1 MADPSL
7 LLEMRGIDKYFP
19 GVHAVRGVDFDLRA
33 GEVHALVGEN
43 GAGKSTL
50 MRVLAGVHPP
60 ESGHILLEGREVH
73 ITNPA
78 VAAHLGVAM
87 VHQELKL
94 APHLSVSEN
103 IFLGQLPATR
113 AGFVDWKQLRHQATE
128 ALAVLGLTMDTD
140 RTVSQLSVAE
150 MQMVEIAKA
159 LRRNARIL
167 IMDEPSAVL
176 TPFELAKL
184 FEVIDATKARGVGI
198 VYISHRLEEIF
209 EIADRTTILKDGAKV
224 HTVNVSDVNK
234 WQIVKM
240 MVGRELG
247 KHYPKRQ
254 HAVGEPVL
262 ELTNVSRRGRLK
274 NISFR
279 LHRGEIV
286 GIAGLVGAG
295 RSDLAQVIFGAQA
308 ADSGEIRING
318 QPVRLRSPKDAMRYR
333 VGFLTEDRRQTGLF
347 AWLTVRENISIANL
361 QRITRG
367 GVLDL
372 KRELQVVSALIKQ
385 LRIATPTPEQK
396 VENLS
401 GGNQQRVLL
410 AKWINTD
417 SAIFLIDEPT
427 RGIDVGSKEE
437 LYFLMNDLTSRG
449 AAILMISSELPEIL
463 GMSDRIL
470 VMNKGRITAEFAG
483 SEATEEKI
491 MEFAALEVPR

>member
-1 MADPSL
+1 MTGNV
-7 LLEMRGIDKYFP
+7 LLEMRGIDRHFP

-50 MRVLAGVHPP
+50 MKVLAGVHPA
-60 ESGHILLEGREVH
+60 EHGQIILDGREVH
-73 ITNPA
+73 ITSPA
-78 VAAHLGVAM
+78 MAVQLGIAM

-94 APHLSVSEN
+94 APHLSAAEN

-113 AGFVDWKQLRHQATE
+113 SGFVDWRKLHQDAGDAV
-128 ALAVLGLTMDTD
+128 ALLGLTMDVERKVTD
-140 RTVSQLSVAE
+140 LSVAE

-184 FEVIDATKARGVGI
+184 FEIIRGARARGVGVI
-198 VYISHRLEEIF
+198 YISHRLEEIF
-209 EIADRTTILKDGAKV
+209 EIGDRTTVLKDGAKV
-224 HTVNVSDVNK
+224 STVNVADVDK

-240 MVGRELG
+240 MVGRDLG
-247 KHYPKRQ
+247 KNYPKRHHQ
-254 HAVGEPVL
+254 IGEPVL
-262 ELTNVSRRGRLK
+262 EVTNVTRRGRLE
-274 NISFR
+274 NVSFR
-279 LHRGEIV
+279 LHRGEILGV
-286 GIAGLVGAG
+286 AGLIGAG
-295 RSDLAQVIFGAQA
+295 RSDLAQVIFGAQS

-318 QPVRLRSPKDAMRYR
+318 ELTRIRSPKDAMRR
-333 VGFLTEDRRQTGLF
+333 RMGFLTEDRRQTGLF
-347 AWLTVRENISIANL
+347 SWLTVRENISITNL

-367 GVLDL
+367 ILLDL
-372 KRELQVVSALIKQ
+372 KRELQVVLALVKQ
-385 LRIATPTPEQK
+385 LRVATPSVEQK

-401 GGNQQRVLL
+401 GGNQQRVVL

-417 SAIFLIDEPT
+417 STIFLIDEPT
-427 RGIDVGSKEE
+427 RGIDVGSKEDF
-437 LYFLMNDLTSRG
+437 YFLMNDLTSKG

-470 VMNKGRITAEFAG
+470 VMNKGRITAELPAA
-483 SEATEEKI
+483 EATEEKI
-491 MEFAALEVPR
+491 MQYAALEVSR

>member
-1 MADPSL
+1 MTDGL
-7 LLEMRGIDKYFP
+7 LLEMRGIDKHFP

-50 MRVLAGVHPP
+50 MKVLAGVHPP
-60 ESGHILLEGREVH
+60 EGGRILLDGREAR
-73 ITNPA
+73 ISSPA
-78 VAAHLGVAM
+78 VAVHLGIAM

-94 APHLSVSEN
+94 APHLSVAEN
-103 IFLGQLPATR
+103 IFLGQLPASR
-113 AGFVDWKQLRHQATE
+113 AGLVDWKELQRRAAE
-128 ALAVLGLTMDTD
+128 ALGVLGLSMDVN

-159 LRRNARIL
+159 LRRHPRIL

-184 FEVIDATKARGVGI
+184 FGVMRGARARGVGI
-198 VYISHRLEEIF
+198 IYISHRLEEIF
-209 EIADRTTILKDGAKV
+209 EIADRTTVLKDGAKV
-224 HTVNVSDVNK
+224 NTVNVTDVDK

-247 KHYPKRQ
+247 KNYPKRQ
-254 HAVGEPVL
+254 HEIGEPVL
-262 ELTNVSRRGRLK
+262 ELKDVCRRGRLK
-274 NISFR
+274 NISFSLR
-279 LHRGEIV
+279 RGEV
-286 GIAGLVGAG
+286 LGIAGLVGAG
-295 RSDLAQVIFGAQA
+295 RSDLAQVIFGAETMDA
-308 ADSGEIRING
+308 GEIWING
-318 QPVRLRSPKDAMRYR
+318 QPVRIRSPKDAMHYR

-347 AWLTVRENISIANL
+347 SWLTVRENISIANL
-361 QRITRG
+361 RRVTRG
-367 GVLDL
+367 GLLDL
-372 KRELQVVSALIKQ
+372 RREVRVVLALIER
-385 LRIATPTPEQK
+385 LRIATPTAEQK

-401 GGNQQRVLL
+401 GGNQQRVVL

-417 SAIFLIDEPT
+417 STIFLIDEPT

-437 LYFLMNDLTSRG
+437 LYFLMNDLTSKG

-483 SEATEEKI
+483 TEATEEKI
-491 MEFAALEVPR
+491 MTFAALEVAR

>member
-1 MADPSL
+1 MADSS
-7 LLEMRGIDKYFP
+7 LLEMRGIEKYFP
-19 GVHAVRGVDFDLRA
+19 GVHAVRAVDFDLRA

-50 MRVLAGVHPP
+50 MKVLAGVHPP
-60 ESGHILLEGREVH
+60 EGGRIVLDGREAH
-73 ITNPA
+73 ISNPA
-78 VAAHLGVAM
+78 VAAHLGIAM

-94 APHLSVSEN
+94 APHLSVAEN

-113 AGFVDWKQLRHQATE
+113 TGLVDWRQLQHQAIE
-128 ALAVLGLTMDTD
+128 ALAVLGLTLDVE

-184 FEVIDATKARGVGI
+184 FGVIRAARARGVGI
-198 VYISHRLEEIF
+198 IYISHRLEEIF
-209 EIADRTTILKDGAKV
+209 EIADRTTVLKDGAKV
-224 HTVNVSDVNK
+224 ATVNVPEVDK

-247 KHYPKRQ
+247 KNYPKRQ
-254 HAVGEPVL
+254 HEIGEPVL
-262 ELTNVSRRGRLK
+262 ELRDVSRRGRLK
-274 NISFR
+274 NISFSLR
-279 LHRGEIV
+279 RGEIL

-295 RSDLAQVIFGAQA
+295 RSDLAQVIFGAEP
-308 ADSGEIRING
+308 ADSGEIRIHG
-318 QPVRLRSPKDAMRYR
+318 QPVRIRSPKDAMRCR

-347 AWLTVRENISIANL
+347 SWLTVRENISIANL
-361 QRITRG
+361 QRITRRH
-367 GVLDL
+367 VLDL
-372 KRELQVVSALIKQ
+372 TRELRLVRELIKQ
-385 LRIATPTPEQK
+385 LRIATPSPEQH

-401 GGNQQRVLL
+401 GGNQQRVVL
-410 AKWINTD
+410 AKWINTE

-437 LYFLMNDLTSRG
+437 LYFLMNDLTSKG

-483 SEATEEKI
+483 PEATEETI
-491 MEFAALEVPR
+491 MEFAALEVAR

>member
-1 MADPSL
+1 MTSGP
-7 LLEMRGIDKYFP
+7 LLEMRGIDRHFP

-50 MRVLAGVHPP
+50 MKVLAGVHPA
-60 ESGHILLEGREVH
+60 ERGRILLDGRAVH
-73 ITNPA
+73 ITSPA
-78 VAAHLGVAM
+78 AAVQLGIAM

-94 APHLSVSEN
+94 APHLTVAEN

-113 AGFVDWKQLRHQATE
+113 AGLVDWRKLHRDARE
-128 ALAVLGLTMDTD
+128 AVALLGLRMDVD
-140 RTVSQLSVAE
+140 RKVSNLSVAE

-184 FEVIDATKARGVGI
+184 FEIIRGARGRGVGI
-198 VYISHRLEEIF
+198 IYISHRLEEIF
-209 EIADRTTILKDGAKV
+209 EIGDRTTVLKDGAKV
-224 HTVNVSDVNK
+224 STVNVADVDK

-240 MVGRELG
+240 MVGRDLG
-247 KHYPKRQ
+247 KNYPKRQ
-254 HAVGEPVL
+254 HQIGEPVL
-262 ELTNVSRRGRLK
+262 EVTNVSRRGRLE
-274 NISFR
+274 NVTFR
-279 LHRGEIV
+279 LHRGEIL
-286 GIAGLVGAG
+286 GIAGLIGAG
-295 RSDLAQVIFGAQA
+295 RSDLAQVIFGAQG
-308 ADSGEIRING
+308 ADAGEIRING
-318 QPVRLRSPKDAMRYR
+318 EPVRLRSPKDAMRRR

-347 AWLTVRENISIANL
+347 SWLTIRENVSIANL

-367 GVLDL
+367 ILLDL
-372 KRELQVVSALIKQ
+372 KRELQVVLALVKQ
-385 LRIATPTPEQK
+385 LRVATPSLEQK

-401 GGNQQRVLL
+401 GGNQQRVVL
-410 AKWINTD
+410 AKWINTE
-417 SAIFLIDEPT
+417 SRIFLIDEPT

-437 LYFLMNDLTSRG
+437 FYFLMNDLTSKG

-470 VMNKGRITAEFAG
+470 VMNKGRITAEFPAV
-483 SEATEEKI
+483 EATEEKI
-491 MEFAALEVPR
+491 MQYAALEVSR

>member
-1 MADPSL
+1 MADGS
-7 LLEMRGIDKYFP
+7 LLEMRQIDKYFP

-50 MRVLAGVHPP
+50 MKVLAGVHPP
-60 ESGHILLEGREVH
+60 EGGRIFLDGRAVD
-73 ITNPA
+73 IGSPA
-78 VAAHLGVAM
+78 VAAHLGIAM

-94 APHLSVSEN
+94 APHLTVAEN

-113 AGFVDWKQLRHQATE
+113 SGLVDWRHLQKQALE
-128 ALAVLGLTMDTD
+128 AVAVLGLTMDVD
-140 RTVSQLSVAE
+140 RTVAQLSVAE

-159 LRRNARIL
+159 LRRDARIL

-184 FEVIDATKARGVGI
+184 YEVIGAARARGVGI
-198 VYISHRLEEIF
+198 IYISHRLEEIF
-209 EIADRTTILKDGAKV
+209 EIADRTTVLKDGAKV
-224 HTVNVSDVNK
+224 QTVNVADVDK

-247 KHYPKRQ
+247 KTYPKRS
-254 HAVGEPVL
+254 HHVGEPVL
-262 ELTNVSRRGRLK
+262 EVTNVSRRGRLK
-274 NISFR
+274 NITFS
-279 LHRGEIV
+279 LHRGEILGV
-286 GIAGLVGAG
+286 AGLVGAG
-295 RSDLAQVIFGAQA
+295 RSDLAEVIFGAQT
-308 ADSGEIRING
+308 ADSGEIRIQG
-318 QPVRLRSPKDAMRYR
+318 QPVRVRSPKEAMRYR

-347 AWLTVRENISIANL
+347 SWLTVRENVSIANL
-361 QRITRG
+361 ERITRWH
-367 GVLDL
+367 VLDL
-372 KRELQVVSALIKQ
+372 KREVQVVLDLIKQ
-385 LRIATPTPEQK
+385 LRIATPTPEQR

-401 GGNQQRVLL
+401 GGNQQRVVL

-437 LYFLMNDLTSRG
+437 LYFLMNELTSKG

-483 SEATEEKI
+483 PEATEEKI

>member
-1 MADPSL
+1 MADGS
-7 LLEMRGIDKYFP
+7 LLEMCQIDKYFP

-50 MRVLAGVHPP
+50 MKVLAGVHPP
-60 ESGHILLEGREVH
+60 EGGRIILDGRPVE
-73 ITNPA
+73 IGSPA
-78 VAAHLGVAM
+78 VAAHLGIAM

-94 APHLSVSEN
+94 APHLTVAEN

-113 AGFVDWKQLRHQATE
+113 NGLVDWRHLQKQAIE
-128 ALAVLGLTMDTD
+128 AVAVLGLTMDVD
-140 RTVSQLSVAE
+140 RTVAELSVAE

-159 LRRNARIL
+159 LRRDARIL

-184 FEVIDATKARGVGI
+184 YEVIGAARARGVGI
-198 VYISHRLEEIF
+198 IYISHRLEEIF
-209 EIADRTTILKDGAKV
+209 EIADRTTVLKDGAKV
-224 HTVNVSDVNK
+224 QTVNVTDVDK

-247 KHYPKRQ
+247 KTYPKRSHQ
-254 HAVGEPVL
+254 VGEPVL
-262 ELTNVSRRGRLK
+262 EVTNVSRRGRLK
-274 NISFR
+274 NITFS
-279 LHRGEIV
+279 LHRGEILGV
-286 GIAGLVGAG
+286 AGLVGAG
-295 RSDLAQVIFGAQA
+295 RSDLAEVIFGAQT
-308 ADSGEIRING
+308 ADSGEIRIQG
-318 QPVRLRSPKDAMRYR
+318 QPVRVRSPKEAMRYR

-347 AWLTVRENISIANL
+347 SWLTVRENVSIANL
-361 QRITRG
+361 QRITRWH
-367 GVLDL
+367 VLDL
-372 KRELQVVSALIKQ
+372 KREVQVVLDLIKQ

-401 GGNQQRVLL
+401 GGNQQRVVL

-437 LYFLMNDLTSRG
+437 LYFLMNELTSKG

-483 SEATEEKI
+483 PEATEEKI

>member
-1 MADPSL
+1 MTEHP
-7 LLEMRGIDKYFP
+7 LLEMRGIERSFP
-19 GVHAVRGVDFDLRA
+19 GVHAVRQVDFDLRA

-60 ESGHILLEGREVH
+60 DGGQILLDGRAVH
-73 ITNPA
+73 ITSPA
-78 VAAHLGVAM
+78 VAGQLGIAM

-94 APHLSVSEN
+94 APHLSVAEN

-113 AGFVDWKQLRHQATE
+113 AGLVDWEALNRQAVE
-128 ALAVLGLTMDTD
+128 ALAVLGLSMSVT
-140 RTVSQLSVAE
+140 RTVAQLSVAE

-159 LRRNARIL
+159 LRRRARIL

-184 FEVIDATKARGVGI
+184 FEIIRAARGRGVGI
-198 VYISHRLEEIF
+198 IYISHRLEEIF
-209 EIADRTTILKDGAKV
+209 EIGDRTTVLKDGAKV
-224 HTVNVSDVNK
+224 STVNVAEVDK

-247 KHYPKRQ
+247 KNYPKRS
-254 HAVGEPVL
+254 HPIGEAVL
-262 ELTNVSRRGRLK
+262 EVKQLSRRGRLD
-274 NISFR
+274 NVSFSLR
-279 LHRGEIV
+279 RGEV
-286 GIAGLVGAG
+286 LGIAGLVGAG
-295 RSDLAQVIFGAQA
+295 RSDLAEVIFGAQA
-308 ADSGEIRING
+308 ADAGEVRIEG
-318 QPVRLRSPKDAMRYR
+318 SPVRIRSPKDAMACR
-333 VGFLTEDRRQTGLF
+333 VGFLTEDRRKTGLF
-347 AWLTVRENISIANL
+347 GWLTVRENISIANL
-361 QRITRG
+361 ARITRG
-367 GVLDL
+367 VLLDL
-372 KRELQVVSALIKQ
+372 KRELQVVGDLIKR
-385 LRIATPTPEQK
+385 LRIVTPTVDQK

-417 SAIFLIDEPT
+417 SKIFLIDEPT

-437 LYFLMNDLTSRG
+437 FYFLMNDLTSKG

-483 SEATEEKI
+483 ADATEEKI

>member
-1 MADPSL
+1 MSQPQ
-7 LLEMRGIDKYFP
+7 LLEMRGIQRYFP
-19 GVHAVRGVDFDLRA
+19 GVHAVRQVDFDLRA

-50 MRVLAGVHPP
+50 MRILAGVHPP
-60 ESGHILLEGREVH
+60 DAGQILIDGREVH
-73 ITNPA
+73 ISSPA
-78 VAAHLGVAM
+78 VAAQLGIAM

-94 APHLSVSEN
+94 APHLSVAEN

-113 AGFVDWKQLRHQATE
+113 TGLVDWQELNRQAAE
-128 ALAVLGLTMDTD
+128 ALAVLGVAMDVT
-140 RTVSQLSVAE
+140 RTVAQLSVAE

-184 FEVIDATKARGVGI
+184 FEIIRGARGRGMGI
-198 VYISHRLEEIF
+198 IYISHRLEEIF
-209 EIADRTTILKDGAKV
+209 QIGDRTTVLTDGAKV
-224 HTVNVSDVNK
+224 STVTVAEVDK

-247 KHYPKRQ
+247 KTYPKRT
-254 HAVGEPVL
+254 HAIGEPVL
-262 ELTNVSRRGRLK
+262 EVKNLCRRPRLED
-274 NISFR
+274 ISFQ
-279 LHRGEIV
+279 LHRGEIL

-295 RSDLAQVIFGAQA
+295 RSDLAEVIFGAQA
-308 ADSGEIRING
+308 ADTGEIRVNG
-318 QPVRLRSPKDAMRYR
+318 EVVRMRSPKDAMACR
-333 VGFLTEDRRQTGLF
+333 VGFLTEDRRKTGLF
-347 AWLTVRENISIANL
+347 SWLTVRENISIANL
-361 QRITRG
+361 ARITRG
-367 GVLDL
+367 LLLDL
-372 KRELQVVSALIKQ
+372 TRELAVVRELIQ
-385 LRIATPTPEQK
+385 RLRIVTPGLEQK

-417 SAIFLIDEPT
+417 SKIFLIDEPT

-437 LYFLMNDLTSRG
+437 FYFLMNDLTSKG

-470 VMNKGRITAEFAG
+470 VMNKGRLTAQFAG
-483 SEATEEKI
+483 SDATEEKI
-491 MEFAALEVPR
+491 MEYAALEVPR